1 MTAIAQ
7 TAQGKLEGRIEDGLS
22 VFRGVR
28 FAQAPLGQLRFRAPQ
43 PPESWQGVRSAAEFG
58 PIAPQV
64 PNQALD
70 DLIGGDVQEQDE
82 DCLYLNVWTPGL
94 DGGER
99 PVMVWIHG
107 GGFTIGSGSESY
119 YSGANLA
126 ARGDVVVVTINYRLG
141 ALGFLHLPAL
151 GETNFGMRD
160 QVQALRWVRQNIAA
174 FGGDPGNVTIFGE
187 SAGGMS
193 VGSLMGSPEAAGL
206 FHKAIPQSGAGH
218 HSITLERAEEVGRQ
232 FADAL
237 GVNPGDAAGL
247 RGAPAGKLQEASAIV
262 EAAAMAAIGEGAM
275 PDMSFQP
282 VVDGEF
288 LETSAIEAVRGGRS
302 SEVPLLIGVLDE
314 EWKLFDA
321 MMPGDPP
328 NEEDAVA
335 RIDGFHGNGRSAY
348 DAYREAR
355 AARGEST
362 DPHEIFLQAAGDR
375 LFRIPADRLAVAQ
388 AARQPDTYCYLFD
401 WKSPALD
408 GALGACH
415 ALDIP
420 FTFGTHGRGP
430 DFAGTGP
437 EADELAETVMDGW
450 LAFARTGNPSS
461 RGREWPR
468 FSEAERAV
476 TVLGADTRTE
486 HAWRE
491 PERRAWDGYFE

>member
-7 TAQGKLEGRIEDGLS
+7 TAQGKLEGRTEDGLA

-58 PIAPQV
+58 PISLQT
-64 PNQALD
+64 PNDALD
-70 DLIGGDVQEQDE
+70 ALIGGAPQPQDE

-94 DGGER
+94 DDAAR

-107 GGFTIGSGSESY
+107 GGFTIGSGSEAAY
-119 YSGANLA
+119 DGRHLA

-160 QVQALRWVRQNIAA
+160 QVRALRWVRENIAA

-206 FHKAIPQSGAGH
+206 FHKAIPQSGAAH
-218 HSITLERAEEVGRQ
+218 HSITLERAEQVGRQ

-237 GVNPGDAAGL
+237 GVDPGDAAAL
-247 RGAPAGKLQEASAIV
+247 RGAPAAKVQEASAIV
-262 EAAAMAAIGEGAM
+262 EAAALAAIGEGAM

-282 VVDGEF
+282 VIDGEF
-288 LETSAIEAVRGGRS
+288 LPDSAIGSIRAGMSAG
-302 SEVPLLIGVLDE
+302 VPMLIGTLDE

-321 MMPGDPP
+321 MVPGEPP
-328 NEEDAVA
+328 NEEDVVA
-335 RIDGFHGNGRSAY
+335 RIDGFHGNGRETY
-348 DAYREAR
+348 DAYRDAR

-362 DPHEIFLQAAGDR
+362 EPREIFQQAAGDR
-375 LFRIPADRLAVAQ
+375 LFRIPADRLAAAH

-401 WKSPALD
+401 WTSPAL
-408 GALGACH
+408 GGVLGACH

-420 FTFGTHGRGP
+420 FMFGTLGIAP
-430 DFAGTGP
+430 EFAGTGP
-437 EADELAETVMDGW
+437 EAEDLAETAMDAW
-450 LAFARTGNPSS
+450 LAFAKSGNPSS

-468 FSEAERAV
+468 FTESERAV

-486 HAWRE
+486 YAWRE
-491 PERRAWDGYFE
+491 PERRAWDGAFE

>member
-7 TAQGKLEGRIEDGLS
+7 TAQGKLEGQMEDGLA

-43 PPESWQGVRSAAEFG
+43 PPESWQGLRSAAEFG

-64 PNQALD
+64 PNEALNS
-70 DLIGGDVQEQDE
+70 LVGGNEQPQDE

-94 DGGER
+94 DGGKR

-119 YSGANLA
+119 YTGANLA

-160 QVQALRWVRQNIAA
+160 QAQALRWVQQNIAE

-193 VGSLMGSPEAAGL
+193 VGTLMGSPEAAGL

-218 HSITLERAEEVGRQ
+218 HSLTLERAEQVGRQ
-232 FADAL
+232 FAEAL
-237 GVNPGDAAGL
+237 GVDPGDAAGL
-247 RGAPAGKLQEASAIV
+247 RGAPVGKVLEASGLL
-262 EAAAMAAIGEGAM
+262 EAAGLAAMAEGAM
-275 PDMSFQP
+275 PDMQFQP

-288 LETSAIEAVRGGRS
+288 LEAPAINAVRGGLS
-302 SEVPLLIGVLDE
+302 SGVPLLIGALDE

-321 MMPGDPP
+321 MMPGEPP
-328 NEEDAVA
+328 NEEDVVA
-335 RIDGFHGNGRSAY
+335 RLDGFHGNGREAY
-348 DAYREAR
+348 DAYRDAR

-362 DPHEIFLQAAGDR
+362 EPREIFQQAAGDL
-375 LFRIPADRLAVAQ
+375 LFRIPADQLASAQ
-388 AARQPDTYCYLFD
+388 AAQQPDTYAYIYD

-420 FTFGTHGRGP
+420 FTFGTHGLAEE
-430 DFAGTGP
+430 FAGTGP
-437 EADELAETVMDGW
+437 EADELAETVMAGW

-468 FSEAERAV
+468 FTESERAV

-486 HAWRE
+486 RAWRE
-491 PERRAWDGYFE
+491 PERRAWDGFFE